1 MEKWKE
7 VIGALAPGLATA
19 FGGPLAGI
27 AAKVIAD
34 KVLGRPD
41 ATEDEVIEA
50 LSSGSLT
57 GEQILSL
64 KTAEQQFQI
73 ELERI
78 ESAREAAAMAD
89 TASARQQTVAL
100 AETKSNIAWAAPVI
114 STVIVSGFFACV
126 ALLFIVE
133 RTWDERTAN
142 LLNVL
147 FGALIPGFSQVCN
160 YWLGSSAGSKRAGD
174 AVRKIAENASK

>member
-1 MEKWKE
+1 MANWKD
-7 VIGALAPGLATA
+7 VIGSLAPGLASA
-19 FGGPLAGI
+19 LGGPLAGI

-41 ATEDEVIEA
+41 ATEDEVTEA

-57 GEQILSL
+57 GDQILAL

-73 ELERI
+73 DLEKI
-78 ESAREAAAMAD
+78 DAAREAAAMAD

-100 AETKSNIAWAAPVI
+100 AEAGSNIAWAPVI
-114 STVIVSGFFACV
+114 ISMVITAGFFAAV
-126 ALLFIVE
+126 YMLLFVD
-133 RTWDERTAN
+133 RSWDERVAN
-142 LLNVL
+142 LLLVL
-147 FGALIPGFSQVCN
+147 FGALTAEFSRVGS

-174 AVRKIAENASK
+174 SMRKIAENATK